1 MEANIEINDFDN
13 LDINF
18 DHVVNSSKD
27 AYKGCILLV
36 NTEDSEQLNHFVEAG
51 LSKEAEMIIT
61 SKYCDI
67 ESEKVIKF
75 ENFDAVFNHALT
87 KMLPKQHS
95 LNFFGI
101 TGTNGKTTT
110 GHYLSQLLGEETLFI
125 GTTGYELFK
134 DVTNEVHLTTPKL
147 FNIFKLLR
155 GDEYKDIKNIIL
167 EVSSHALDQNRLKGI
182 KFLISGFTN
191 LSQDHL
197 DYHKT
202 IDEYFLAKQ
211 KLFDKELSSQYV
223 YVDEKWGKDLNAVI
237 DNKSYSVGISE
248 DNDLVLTSVEKN
260 LNSTI
265 VNFMVENNEF
275 SVELPITGPKLELNY
290 LLAVGMAYFSN
301 QASMEKIV
309 MNSRLL
315 NNPEGR
321 FENISFNENDIYI
334 DYAHTPEAISE
345 AIDIVKDKYSMV
357 IVVLGAGGN
366 RDSGKRK
373 LMGKA
378 SNNADKV
385 IITNDNPRKENPM
398 QIAKDILNGVDLNKD
413 VEIILDR
420 QLAIRKGIE
429 LLQGDSAL
437 LVLGKGHEKTQEL
450 EKGLVDFQDSLV
462 IQEIIKELK

>member
-27 AYKGCILLV
+27 AYKGCILMV

-87 KMLPKQHS
+87 KMLPKHHS

-265 VNFMVENNEF
+265 VNFIVENNEF
-275 SVELPITGPKLELNY
+275 SV
-290 LLAVGMAYFSN
+290 
-301 QASMEKIV
+301 
-309 MNSRLL
+309 
-315 NNPEGR
+315 
-321 FENISFNENDIYI
+321 
-334 DYAHTPEAISE
+334 
-345 AIDIVKDKYSMV
+345 
-357 IVVLGAGGN
+357 
-366 RDSGKRK
+366 
-373 LMGKA
+373 
-378 SNNADKV
+378 
-385 IITNDNPRKENPM
+385 
-398 QIAKDILNGVDLNKD
+398 
-413 VEIILDR
+413 
-420 QLAIRKGIE
+420 
-429 LLQGDSAL
+429 
-437 LVLGKGHEKTQEL
+437 
-450 EKGLVDFQDSLV
+450 
-462 IQEIIKELK
+462 

>member
-1 MEANIEINDFDN
+1 
-13 LDINF
+13 
-18 DHVVNSSKD
+18 
-27 AYKGCILLV
+27 
-36 NTEDSEQLNHFVEAG
+36 
-51 LSKEAEMIIT
+51 
-61 SKYCDI
+61 
-67 ESEKVIKF
+67 
-75 ENFDAVFNHALT
+75 
-87 KMLPKQHS
+87 
-95 LNFFGI
+95 
-101 TGTNGKTTT
+101 
-110 GHYLSQLLGEETLFI
+110 
-125 GTTGYELFK
+125 
-134 DVTNEVHLTTPKL
+134 
-147 FNIFKLLR
+147 
-155 GDEYKDIKNIIL
+155 
-167 EVSSHALDQNRLKGI
+167 
-182 KFLISGFTN
+182 
-191 LSQDHL
+191 
-197 DYHKT
+197 
-202 IDEYFLAKQ
+202 
-211 KLFDKELSSQYV
+211 
-223 YVDEKWGKDLNAVI
+223 VDEKWGKDLNAVI

-398 QIAKDILNGVDLNKD
+398 QIAKDILDGVDLNKD

>member
-1 MEANIEINDFDN
+1 MN
-13 LDINF
+13 LIVMKFGGTSVENVDKIYN
-18 DHVVNSSKD
+18 VAKIVEKESK
-27 AYKGCILLV
+27 
-36 NTEDSEQLNHFVEAG
+36 
-51 LSKEAEMIIT
+51 T
-61 SKYCDI
+61 SKILVVLSAMAGETNNLQDYLDEI
-67 ESEKVIKF
+67 DSK
-75 ENFDAVFNHALT
+75 N
-87 KMLPKQHS
+87 S
-95 LNFFGI
+95 L
-101 TGTNGKTTT
+101 
-110 GHYLSQLLGEETLFI
+110 E
-125 GTTGYELFK
+125 
-134 DVTNEVHLTTPKL
+134 
-147 FNIFKLLR
+147 
-155 GDEYKDIKNIIL
+155 
-167 EVSSHALDQNRLKGI
+167 
-182 KFLISGFTN
+182 
-191 LSQDHL
+191 
-197 DYHKT
+197 
-202 IDEYFLAKQ
+202 
-211 KLFDKELSSQYV
+211 
-223 YVDEKWGKDLNAVI
+223 
-237 DNKSYSVGISE
+237 
-248 DNDLVLTSVEKN
+248 NDLVLTSVEKN

-265 VNFMVENNEF
+265 VNFIVENNEF

-398 QIAKDILNGVDLNKD
+398 QIAKDILDGVDLNKD